1 MEHRRLPPQFSYVQ
15 LLGETGF
22 GASILAQRR
31 DTGVGVAVKDVN
43 TQTLTELGR
52 VKLEQNIERIR
63 SLHHPNVNPYYET
76 YTTETDHFYITS
88 DYLPQ
93 GSLRDEIAARKYD
106 NSPFP
111 EERIWAIISQILQ
124 SLAYLHARMKAN
136 APDAGCIIH
145 GNLKPSNIL
154 LCDDGP
160 LRVTDYAIRPS
171 SSNRVFSTTTN
182 DYTVCYKAPEVLMHK
197 PCDEKQDIWS
207 LGCILLE
214 MCSLS
219 YPALIKSGVP
229 LEDNFREEP
238 DCIIPQKYSNT
249 IRIFLDHTLVL
260 DPSKRLSAAELL
272 MFPIITESLQKLSFK
287 YAPEDDLRRSSN
299 IFVYKESEQR
309 QTEMVE
315 SLPMVP
321 VAPLDDNYVGT
332 PFLGRAPPPLV
343 ATTKEYVLAENST
356 LLHVSASKGD
366 VDGIRT
372 YISMA
377 KAKNDDGLTALMVAA
392 QFNQPESCRELLNY
406 ECYLR
411 DDYATTALM
420 IAATEG
426 HIDCVRVLMTREAGF
441 MRPDRA
447 CAYSLAMAKGHI
459 HVANLLKPIE
469 DVWRDDKGNTALI
482 LAAMA
487 GNLKQVTDN
496 LDKVRF
502 TNAQG
507 KTALM
512 YASEGNHVDIVK
524 ILTPD
529 ESGIHKLGTNNCIG
543 ATALMLASSAGH
555 THVAEILAH
564 YEAGKVKHNGWTAL
578 MFAAQNGHDE
588 IIPYLIDKEAR
599 RQLVDGWTALM
610 FSAKGNFIKCMDRL
624 IEFEAGLTMNQG
636 MTALIFAIE
645 KGNEEAIKKLIP
657 YEGKILV
664 GNGHKPSEYAKTLH
678 IRNLLPL

>member
-1 MEHRRLPPQFSYVQ
+1 
-15 LLGETGF
+15 
-22 GASILAQRR
+22 
-31 DTGVGVAVKDVN
+31 
-43 TQTLTELGR
+43 
-52 VKLEQNIERIR
+52 
-63 SLHHPNVNPYYET
+63 
-76 YTTETDHFYITS
+76 
-88 DYLPQ
+88 
-93 GSLRDEIAARKYD
+93 
-106 NSPFP
+106 
-111 EERIWAIISQILQ
+111 
-124 SLAYLHARMKAN
+124 
-136 APDAGCIIH
+136 
-145 GNLKPSNIL
+145 
-154 LCDDGP
+154 
-160 LRVTDYAIRPS
+160 
-171 SSNRVFSTTTN
+171 
-182 DYTVCYKAPEVLMHK
+182 
-197 PCDEKQDIWS
+197 
-207 LGCILLE
+207 
-214 MCSLS
+214 
-219 YPALIKSGVP
+219 
-229 LEDNFREEP
+229 
-238 DCIIPQKYSNT
+238 
-249 IRIFLDHTLVL
+249 
-260 DPSKRLSAAELL
+260 

-377 KAKNDDGLTALMVAA
+377 RAKNDDGLTALMVAA

-645 KGNEEAIKKLIP
+645 RGTKRLLRSSFHMRARFL
-657 YEGKILV
+657 
-664 GNGHKPSEYAKTLH
+664 SEMATS
-678 IRNLLPL
+678 PLSMLRHST